1 MKLPSIF
8 TYFLLVTLPLGAQ
21 EQVKHTLRVLP
32 LGDPPPF
39 VQEMRDGA
47 RYEVPPPAGVIP
59 PRMVMIPAP
68 AKPGAAQQASQ
79 PPLRLRLGRPSVAVT
94 LTDPQQQQVALNLEQ
109 GANWLNVPLDPC
121 GSSLALV
128 WRWGKSWD
136 KARTLVLPDDSA
148 ARAEGNVQFAN
159 LTASSMGVVFGTEKL
174 RLEPGMTFSRKLTA
188 DSPATSVEILYP
200 SPSGGFKLCLS
211 TRLDA
216 TPGVFSRLL
225 IYAADGHNPRLPV
238 KVLRL
243 DEPS

>member
-1 MKLPSIF
+1 M
-8 TYFLLVTLPLGAQ
+8 
-21 EQVKHTLRVLP
+21 
-32 LGDPPPF
+32 
-39 VQEMRDGA
+39 
-47 RYEVPPPAGVIP
+47 VI
-59 PRMVMIPAP
+59 IPAP
-68 AKPGAAQQASQ
+68 AKAGGVQPASQ
-79 PPLRLRLGRPSVAVT
+79 PPLRLRLGRPSAPVT
-94 LTDPQQQQVALNLEQ
+94 LTDPQQRRVELNLEQ
-109 GANWLNVPLDPC
+109 GTNWLNVPLDPC

-128 WRWGKSWD
+128 WRWGKNWSQ
-136 KARTLVLPDDSA
+136 ARTLVLPDDSA

-188 DSPATSVEILYP
+188 DAPATSVEILYP
-200 SPSGGFKLCLS
+200 SPTGGFKLCLS